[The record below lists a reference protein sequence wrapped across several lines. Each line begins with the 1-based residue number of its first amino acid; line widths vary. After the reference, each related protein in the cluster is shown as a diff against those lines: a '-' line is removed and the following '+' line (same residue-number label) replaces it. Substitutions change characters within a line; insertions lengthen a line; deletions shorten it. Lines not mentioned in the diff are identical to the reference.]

1 MNDISILPIDAI
13 NTAIGNAIA
22 FVLWNSALSVE
33 GSRKIQVVAF
43 TRDGLDSTTFEDFES
58 LSAHCKIHLIE
69 KASSIL
75 LLLYSLVF
83 TRGVSTIRDEMREE
97 NILVSLVGAHG
108 NCTQS
113 LLNLAVIGK
122 AVPDV
127 LDGCNALFQ
136 MEGPSSKTIIGL
148 LSHAESVDSKVIR
161 VGSFFKDPFMP
172 IWIISGESHTS
183 MLFSTNSDSMNREFV
198 NGGPKELFFW
208 NGLHGGCLTRIQ
220 LLDAEQTLLGKA
232 IALSLTD
239 QKYGIDAI
247 APSLSIQTVQQP
259 FFIQGR
265 WKAGTKNADD
275 ATADLLLIIKTRW
288 PSVAS
293 IIFPDHD
300 GSPPSMN

>member
-1 MNDISILPIDAI
+1 MIFPDPDSALKEEDINRWYTQQIQWVGFGLVQVQGGPCSIIAALNCFALCELLFGVSTRDLQTLLSGFAFPLAVRSMNDISILPIDAI

-172 IWIISGESHTS
+172 IWIISGESHT
-183 MLFSTNSDSMNREFV
+183 
-198 NGGPKELFFW
+198 
-208 NGLHGGCLTRIQ
+208 
-220 LLDAEQTLLGKA
+220 
-232 IALSLTD
+232 
-239 QKYGIDAI
+239 
-247 APSLSIQTVQQP
+247 
-259 FFIQGR
+259 
-265 WKAGTKNADD
+265 
-275 ATADLLLIIKTRW
+275 
-288 PSVAS
+288 
-293 IIFPDHD
+293 
-300 GSPPSMN
+300 